1 MNKQRTLAVAWRGVT
16 KVATSQ
22 LGDIYSKI
30 FNQESSVASSPKGNF
45 SPSLNLT
52 STVSHIDKVL
62 SSLFFKKVF
71 FYFGICLIATM
82 GAEDIFSSHPP
93 SQCSLIEPW
102 SISLTP
108 PVLAA
113 ATVEVVKHLN
123 CELMTHTELDSTTA
137 NCFLLAGSS

>member
-1 MNKQRTLAVAWRGVT
+1 MIKQRTLAVAWRGVT

-30 FNQESSVASSPKGNF
+30 FNQESSMVSLPKGNF

-52 STVSHIDKVL
+52 SIVSHILGSL

-71 FYFGICLIATM
+71 FYFGICLMTTM
-82 GAEDIFSSHPP
+82 GAVDVFSSYSP
-93 SQCSLIEPW
+93 SQCGLIELW
-102 SISLTP
+102 CRSLTP
-108 PVLAA
+108 PVLTF

-123 CELMTHTELDSTTA
+123 CEFMTH
-137 NCFLLAGSS
+137 NVRSSRA